1 MSPVTE
7 REQLRDTGTDL
18 GHTATEAA
26 SYVSEKAEHATE
38 ALGAGIEA
46 MGKSIREHSPEHGV
60 LCNAGQAI
68 GAKLEAGGHYLHDQ
82 GLSGIATDITNC
94 VRRNPIPTLLV
105 GLGVGF
111 LLARLARR

>member
-7 REQLRDTGTDL
+7 KEPLQEAGTDI
-18 GHTATEAA
+18 GHTAKEAV
-26 SYVSEKAEHATE
+26 SYVTDKAEHATE

-46 MGKSIREHSPEHGV
+46 VGRSIREHSPDQGI
-60 LCNAGQAI
+60 LCNAGHAI
-68 GAKLEAGGHYLHDQ
+68 GDKLEAGGHYLHDH
-82 GLSGIATDITNC
+82 GLSGVATDITNC
-94 VRRNPIPTLLV
+94 VRRNPIPALLV

>member
-7 REQLRDTGTDL
+7 REQLQPAGTDI
-18 GHTATEAA
+18 GHTAKEAV
-26 SYVSEKAEHATE
+26 SYVSDKAEHATE

-46 MGKSIREHSPEHGV
+46 VGKSIREHAPENGI

-68 GAKLEAGGHYLHDQ
+68 GEKLEAGGHYLHDQ

-94 VRRNPIPTLLV
+94 VRRNPIPALLIGV
-105 GLGVGF
+105 GVGF